1 LNNRML
7 NERAQHLLKTLVE
20 RYIEDGQPVG
30 SRTLAKNS
38 GLKVSPATVRN
49 VMSDL
54 EELGLIHAP
63 HTSAGRIPTV
73 SGYRVFVDSLL
84 TYHQPGAGEIRDIT
98 HYLDSDMGMSGLLEA
113 TSGLLSEITQ
123 LAGIVTLPKKAAAS
137 LRQVEFLPLSQ
148 SRVLVI
154 LVTNEQEVENFI
166 IRTSRDYSDSELRQ
180 LANLLTETY
189 CGFDLH
195 KIRENLLA
203 DMQNAHS
210 EINQMMSQSVE
221 VAEKA
226 LLPTQSEDDFV
237 LVGEANLLSCL
248 DLGDIAQLRT
258 LFGAFTE
265 KQELLSL
272 LDQCIGADGV
282 RIFIGNES
290 GYSGLDDCSVVSSPY
305 QVGTQQVGVLGVIGP
320 TRMAYEKVI
329 PLVDVTAKLLSAALN
344 AQKNDS

>member
-1 LNNRML
+1 LNNRLL

-54 EELGLIHAP
+54 EELGLIQAP
-63 HTSAGRIPTV
+63 HTSSGRIPTV

-84 TYHQPGAGEIRDIT
+84 TYHQPDVGEIRDIT
-98 HYLDSDMGMSGLLEA
+98 HHLDTDMGVSALLEA

-123 LAGIVTLPKKAAAS
+123 LAGIITLPKKATAS

-148 SRVLVI
+148 ARVLVI

-166 IRTSRDYSDSELRQ
+166 IRTSRDYSSSELVR

-195 KIRENLLA
+195 KIRENLVV

-210 EINQMMSQSVE
+210 DINQMMSESVE

-226 LLPTQSEDDFV
+226 LLPIQGQDDFV
-237 LVGEANLLSCL
+237 LAGEANLLNCL
-248 DLGDIAQLRT
+248 DLGDISQLRI
-258 LFGAFTE
+258 LFRSFSE

-290 GYSGLDDCSVVSSPY
+290 GYSGLDECSVVSSPY
-305 QVGTQQVGVLGVIGP
+305 QVDGERVGVLGIIGP
-320 TRMAYEKVI
+320 TRMAYERVI

-344 AQKNDS
+344 AQKNDN